1 MVKSKV
7 KGLIIGTVST
17 FLLGIFSPSLATVVQ
32 AAENTSDTEQ
42 VESVILQE
50 SVTSAEFVN
59 EEKVSEQALEAI
71 EDKYEEL
78 AEENTKAIENGEEI
92 ILTAEDE
99 ARMSQAVNDYLK
111 MVKYNPRLRGVGK
124 HWWNSRSFVGGV
136 LDAAFIAIG
145 FGAGVKSAATLM
157 KVVRSNRQTITR
169 TIEKQI
175 KLALGLSIGAT
186 ISKALDMISAI
197 TGVTLGYAIAWGI
210 DYVDGRR
217 LDGYIFA

>member
-1 MVKSKV
+1 
-7 KGLIIGTVST
+7 
-17 FLLGIFSPSLATVVQ
+17 
-32 AAENTSDTEQ
+32 
-42 VESVILQE
+42 
-50 SVTSAEFVN
+50 
-59 EEKVSEQALEAI
+59 
-71 EDKYEEL
+71 
-78 AEENTKAIENGEEI
+78 
-92 ILTAEDE
+92 
-99 ARMSQAVNDYLK
+99 

-124 HWWNSRSFVGGV
+124 YWWNSRSFVGAV

-145 FGAGVKSAATLM
+145 FGVGVKSATTLM

-197 TGVTLGYAIAWGI
+197 TGVTLGCAIAWGI